1 MQTPREKRKLSR
13 RTLFATALILLL
25 IPLTLYVGV
34 FYLDNKKYY
43 FISLMVLLECMA
55 PFFLIFEGRKPKA
68 RELVIIAVLCA
79 IAIAG
84 RAALF
89 MLPQFKPVIAMTI
102 ISGVAFGGETGFL
115 VGAMT
120 MLASN
125 VMFSQGPWT
134 PWQMFAVGIIGFFA
148 GVLFR
153 KGWLRRSRGRCASLG
168 RCPPSSSTVGL

>member
-1 MQTPREKRKLSR
+1 M
-13 RTLFATALILLL
+13 
-25 IPLTLYVGV
+25 GV

-102 ISGVAFGGETGFL
+102 ISGVAFGGETGFWW
-115 VGAMT
+115 V
-120 MLASN
+120 
-125 VMFSQGPWT
+125 P
-134 PWQMFAVGIIGFFA
+134 
-148 GVLFR
+148 
-153 KGWLRRSRGRCASLG
+153 
-168 RCPPSSSTVGL
+168 

>member
-68 RELVIIAVLCA
+68 RELVIIAVLWRHRHCRT
-79 IAIAG
+79 G
-84 RAALF
+84 RTLYAATVQASYCHDDNIRRGIRRGDRL
-89 MLPQFKPVIAMTI
+89 
-102 ISGVAFGGETGFL
+102 FGGCHDHAGL
-115 VGAMT
+115 QCDVLPGT
-120 MLASN
+120 MDALAD
-125 VMFSQGPWT
+125 VRCGHHR
-134 PWQMFAVGIIGFFA
+134 FFA

-153 KGWLRRSRGRCASLG
+153 KGWRGCSRGRCASLG